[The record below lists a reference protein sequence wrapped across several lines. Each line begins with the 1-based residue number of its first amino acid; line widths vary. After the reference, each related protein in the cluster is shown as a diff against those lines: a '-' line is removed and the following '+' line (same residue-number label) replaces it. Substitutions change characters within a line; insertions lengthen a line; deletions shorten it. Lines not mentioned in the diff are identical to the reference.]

1 MKKIVTFFFVAS
13 AAAAAAVLG
22 DPLPPLKNAA
32 ELSPEVKP
40 EIKAVVDT
48 LNETA
53 AATLE
58 PGSVFDEEEND
69 EKFGDEEWTVTY
81 GPEVSPGEPDEPN
94 EPPSKTPELPS
105 SGPAAPSDDD
115 SSLISGQIANKKK
128 PTKQPKTPRP
138 IRTTRPP
145 KPTTPAELILVL
157 QWPITFSKEK
167 GNRQV
172 DTGKVKPG
180 PGDATWTI
188 HGLWPNNVKCTKGKP
203 LKSTDLSPSTQKDLA
218 KAWPTYAAGQS
229 DFKFWDYEWKKVI
242 SDDF

>member
-1 MKKIVTFFFVAS
+1 MNKLVTFFFVAS
-13 AAAAAAVLG
+13 AAAAAVLG
-22 DPLPPLKNAA
+22 DPLPLKNAA

-40 EIKAVVDT
+40 EIKVVDV

-53 AATLE
+53 AATSE
-58 PGSVFDEEEND
+58 PGSIFNENEDD

-81 GPEVSPGEPDEPN
+81 GPEVSPGEPDESD

-138 IRTTRPP
+138 TRTTRPP